1 MHTYPT
7 RADARMVLASLA
19 ATALL
24 AACGNN
30 EDSGVARGAIV
41 SERTVSTVTR
51 AALDASTAASGVQ
64 LLSGTAKCD
73 VSVRQITYAT
83 PGPTGGSTVFTPMVV
98 TGFQRIY
105 GNLYTTPT
113 DYYKAPYVTGIES
126 LLPGATP
133 FNDLYTTGKLPLN
146 LSDLLTPRAIAD
158 VSTLSSGLRR
168 ALDQNSLLGWKPAA
182 PVLLCAGSRDPV
194 VLYQV
199 NTARSAADIASR
211 GGSVTAVDVET
222 VPAFAAALPPA
233 NATATQL
240 AAYHGTTVPPLCMK
254 VVRDNLFA
262 ALR

>member
-83 PGPTGGSTVFTPMVV
+83 PGPTGAISNVWPSAGARATRPTPM
-98 TGFQRIY
+98 
-105 GNLYTTPT
+105 LPL
-113 DYYKAPYVTGIES
+113 APGRLST
-126 LLPGATP
+126 
-133 FNDLYTTGKLPLN
+133 TTGCANRTRKCSASARPCK
-146 LSDLLTPRAIAD
+146 
-158 VSTLSSGLRR
+158 SG
-168 ALDQNSLLGWKPAA
+168 
-182 PVLLCAGSRDPV
+182 
-194 VLYQV
+194 
-199 NTARSAADIASR
+199 
-211 GGSVTAVDVET
+211 
-222 VPAFAAALPPA
+222 
-233 NATATQL
+233 
-240 AAYHGTTVPPLCMK
+240 VPPVK
-254 VVRDNLFA
+254 
-262 ALR
+262 